1 MKIAVLGGG
10 VSGLAAAFQL
20 GKAGH
25 EATVFEA
32 SDRVGGNI
40 WTEEWHDCLAEWGPN
55 GFLDNEPATLRLV
68 EDLGLTDR
76 LVRARESAERR
87 YIWRQG
93 KLRELPTKPPK
104 FLFSDC
110 LSLFGRLRVLK
121 EPWTKPAPGGDESL
135 HDFATRHM
143 GREAAEVLIDAF
155 VTGVYAGDPKRLSV
169 DSAFPKLKKLEDEY
183 GSLIRGAKGRGFGP
197 KGVLTSFDRGLQVLI
212 DTLAERVDV
221 RLESPVDSVE
231 QGDFDRVLSTSPA
244 RTLAP
249 LVDGELPDLLNR
261 IPIAPVVV
269 VALKFADP
277 IDVPDAFGFLVP
289 RNQGLRILGT
299 LYDSS
304 IFVNRAPDGSRL
316 IRVLIGGRRD
326 PEAVELTDDQLR
338 EIVSRELRQVWGSFK
353 EPTEVGVVRHPL
365 GISQYEIGHGELVG
379 RIEAACPD
387 WLRLA
392 GSSYRGVAL
401 NACVKEALDWTP

>member
-10 VSGLAAAFQL
+10 VSGLTAAFKL
-20 GKAGH
+20 GADGH
-25 EATVFEA
+25 EVTVFEA
-32 SDRVGGNI
+32 SDRLGGNI
-40 WTEEWHDCLAEWGPN
+40 STDEWNECLVEWGPN
-55 GFLDNEPATLRLV
+55 GFLDNEPATLRLI

-76 LVRARESAERR
+76 LIRARESAERR
-87 YIWRQG
+87 YIWREG
-93 KLRELPTKPPK
+93 KLRELPTKPAK

-121 EPWTKPAPGGDESL
+121 EPWTKPAPAGDESL

-143 GREAAEVLIDAF
+143 GREAAEILIDAF

-169 DSAFPKLKKLEDEY
+169 ASAFPKLKKLEDEY

-212 DTLAERVDV
+212 DALGERVDV
-221 RLESPVDSVE
+221 RFNAPVDQIDKGE
-231 QGDFDRVLSTSPA
+231 FDHVICTLPA
-244 RTLAP
+244 RKLAP
-249 LVDGELPDLLNR
+249 LVDDGLAGLLNE
-261 IPIAPVVV
+261 IPIAPVTV
-269 VALKFADP
+269 VALKFRDP

-316 IRVLIGGRRD
+316 FRVLIGGRRD
-326 PEAVELTDDQLR
+326 PEAVTLSDDELR
-338 EIVSRELRQVWGSFK
+338 EIVSRELRQVWGSFS
-353 EPTEVGVVRHPL
+353 EPSEFGVVRHPL
-365 GISQYEIGHGELVG
+365 GISQYEIGHAKRLE
-379 RIEAACPD
+379 RIQAAAPE